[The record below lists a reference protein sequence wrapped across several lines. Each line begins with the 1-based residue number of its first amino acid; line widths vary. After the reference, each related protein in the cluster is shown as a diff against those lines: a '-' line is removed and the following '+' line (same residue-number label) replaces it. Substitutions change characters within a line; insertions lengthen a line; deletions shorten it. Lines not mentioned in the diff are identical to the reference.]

1 MLRDRTARCIFAVCA
16 AFLGALFVWPV
27 AHVLAKGCV
36 VDGAP
41 TARYLVG
48 VLRDPLTREGLRN
61 SVLIALGTTSLALAL
76 ALPLAWLNHRYA
88 FPAKGLL
95 GVLVLAPMILPPF
108 VGAIGFQRIFG
119 VYGVLNALFNLGP
132 VDWLGRG
139 RFLGVVVLQAL
150 ALYPILYLTLL
161 AALGKV
167 DPALEE
173 AARNLGASGRRVFA
187 RVTVPLML
195 PGLFAG
201 ASLVFIWSFTELGA
215 PLMLN
220 VSRCASVQIFDA
232 LKEIGDSP
240 RPYALVT
247 VVLVC
252 SVALYTVAHRAFGG
266 RDLHMPDRAAV
277 AEPRRVAGRRGL
289 LVALPFAAVA
299 GAALLPHAGVALT
312 SLAPAGA
319 WYRSVMPDRLTTAHY
334 VEALGHDLALS
345 GIRNSLFF
353 SSLAVALNIVAGLL
367 IALVLVRSRLRGRG
381 LLDML
386 AMAPLAVPGLV
397 TAFGYLSLSAA
408 LSNWPPLADAA
419 VWQNLVD
426 VRTNPTVF
434 LVIAYAV
441 RRLPYMVRA
450 AAAGLQQTSVTL
462 EEAAANL
469 GAPPAVVARRVTVPL
484 IAAGLF
490 AGALLAFTFSML
502 EVSDSLM
509 LAQQAE
515 YFPVTKAIYELFQRI
530 GTGRFTAAAL
540 GVWAMAFLAVALSGV
555 RLLLGRR
562 MGALFRI

>member
-1 MLRDRTARCIFAVCA
+1 MLRHSTARCIFAFCA
-16 AFLGALFVWPV
+16 VFLGVLFVWPV
-27 AHVLAKGCV
+27 AHVLARGFI

-41 TARYLVG
+41 TLLILHG

-61 SVLIALGTTSLALAL
+61 SVCIAAGTTALALAL
-76 ALPLAWLNHRYA
+76 ALPLAWLYHRYT
-88 FPAKGLL
+88 FPAKGLFGL
-95 GVLVLAPMILPPF
+95 LVLAPMILPPF
-108 VGAIGFQRIFG
+108 VGAIGFHRIFG
-119 VYGVLNALFNLGP
+119 VYGVLNTVFNLGP
-132 VDWLGRG
+132 VDWLGQG
-139 RFLGVVVLQAL
+139 RYVGVVLLQAL

-161 AALGKV
+161 AALGNV
-167 DPALEE
+167 DPALED
-173 AARNLGASGRRVFA
+173 AARNLGAAGRRIFL
-187 RVTVPLML
+187 RVTLPLIL

-220 VSRCASVQIFDA
+220 VTRCASVQIFDA
-232 LKEIGDSP
+232 LKEIGAGP

-247 VVLVC
+247 VVLFC
-252 SVALYTVAHRAFGG
+252 SVALYTVSHRMFGG
-266 RDLHMPDRAAV
+266 RDMHMPDRAAV
-277 AEPRRVAGRRGL
+277 AEPRRAAGWRGL
-289 LVALPFAAVA
+289 GVALPFAAVA
-299 GAALLPHAGVALT
+299 GTALLPHAGVLLT

-319 WYRSVMPDRLTTAHY
+319 WYRSALPDRLTTAHY

-381 LLDML
+381 LLDAL

-408 LSNWPPLADAA
+408 LSNWPPLAGAA
-419 VWQNLVD
+419 AWQELVD
-426 VRTNPTVF
+426 VRTNPTLF

-450 AAAGLQQTSVTL
+450 AVAALQQTSVTL
-462 EEAAANL
+462 EDAAANL
-469 GAPPAVVARRVTVPL
+469 GASPAAVARRVTVPL
-484 IAAGLF
+484 IGAGLF

-509 LAQQAE
+509 LAQQAD
-515 YFPVTKAIYELFQRI
+515 YFPITKAIYELFQRI

-540 GVWAMAFLAVALSGV
+540 GVWAMALLAVALSGA

>member
-1 MLRDRTARCIFAVCA
+1 
-16 AFLGALFVWPV
+16 
-27 AHVLAKGCV
+27 
-36 VDGAP
+36 
-41 TARYLVG
+41 
-48 VLRDPLTREGLRN
+48 
-61 SVLIALGTTSLALAL
+61 
-76 ALPLAWLNHRYA
+76 
-88 FPAKGLL
+88 
-95 GVLVLAPMILPPF
+95 
-108 VGAIGFQRIFG
+108 
-119 VYGVLNALFNLGP
+119 
-132 VDWLGRG
+132 
-139 RFLGVVVLQAL
+139 
-150 ALYPILYLTLL
+150 
-161 AALGKV
+161 
-167 DPALEE
+167 
-173 AARNLGASGRRVFA
+173 
-187 RVTVPLML
+187 
-195 PGLFAG
+195 
-201 ASLVFIWSFTELGA
+201 
-215 PLMLN
+215 
-220 VSRCASVQIFDA
+220 
-232 LKEIGDSP
+232 
-240 RPYALVT
+240 
-247 VVLVC
+247 
-252 SVALYTVAHRAFGG
+252 
-266 RDLHMPDRAAV
+266 MPDRAAV